1 MRNNGGEGR
10 SRDDASMIL
19 PQIISYEGGEGNVA
33 TAGGAGGYGIRG
45 ERSVEVEGVQSSDVN
60 V

>member
-1 MRNNGGEGR
+1 
-10 SRDDASMIL
+10 MIL

-45 ERSVEVEGVQSSDVN
+45 EHSVEVEGVQSSDVN